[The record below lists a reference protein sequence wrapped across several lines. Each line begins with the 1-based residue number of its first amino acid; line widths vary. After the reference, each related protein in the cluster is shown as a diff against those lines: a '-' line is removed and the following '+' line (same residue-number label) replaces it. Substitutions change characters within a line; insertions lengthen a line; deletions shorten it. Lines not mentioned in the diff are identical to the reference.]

1 MRPIPWCGTRS
12 KAAFRWVVDVTLLQ
26 GTGPTLDLKEF
37 RLLRDFI
44 NQFCGIY
51 FADDSAYIVE
61 RRLRERLR
69 DLGIADF
76 AEYYRYLQYHPRA
89 ERELEAAAE
98 VLTTNETYFF
108 REAFQLRAFTDEILP
123 VVKARARARGSKR
136 LDVWSA
142 GCSSGEEVYTI
153 AMLVDATG
161 LFEGWDVRVF
171 GNDISRR
178 VLNKARDA
186 TYSSASFRAMIP
198 EYERYFIDTD
208 EGRQV
213 HPRIR
218 AMCHFGHL
226 NLMNQRRAA
235 IVGRV
240 DVTFCRNVL
249 IYFDDASRRKVLET
263 IYERLNRG
271 GYLLLGHSESLL
283 RSSTAFEI
291 TQLAT
296 DIVYRRPIPFTD
308 LPPRRI

>member
-1 MRPIPWCGTRS
+1 L
-12 KAAFRWVVDVTLLQ
+12 TLLHDA
-26 GTGPTLDLKEF
+26 GPPLSLKDF
-37 RLLRDFI
+37 RLLRDLV
-44 NQFCGIY
+44 NRFCGIY
-51 FADDSAYIVE
+51 FADDSAYIVA

-69 DLGIADF
+69 DLGLDDF
-76 AEYYRYLQYHPRA
+76 AEYYRYLQYHPKA
-89 ERELEAAAE
+89 QAELEAAAE

-108 REAFQLRAFTDEILP
+108 REAYQLRAFTDEILP
-123 VVKARARARGSKR
+123 VVRGRALARGAER

-153 AMLVDATG
+153 AMLIDATG

-178 VLNKARDA
+178 VLRKARGA
-186 TYSSASFRAMIP
+186 TYTSASFRAMIP
-198 EYERYFIDTD
+198 DYERYFIDTD

-218 AMCHFGHL
+218 SMCHFGHL

-240 DVTFCRNVL
+240 DVAFCRNVL

-263 IYERLNRG
+263 IYGRLQRG

-291 TQLAT
+291 AQLTT
-296 DIVYRRPIPFTD
+296 DIVYRRPIPYTE
-308 LPPRRI
+308 LPPRRV